1 MARTIRDVMGPPPA
15 CMTPCDSV
23 TAAARAMREHGTGMV
38 LVLDD
43 GQLIGVV
50 TDRDI
55 TIRVLADGHDAASTP
70 LSDIC
75 STDLVVVGP
84 DDDAMRAIELIRG
97 RAVRRVPVVDG
108 GTPVG
113 VVSIADLALAVGMGV
128 SSV

>member
-1 MARTIRDVMGPPPA
+1 MTRIRDVMGRAPV
-15 CMTPCDSV
+15 CMAPGDSV
-23 TAAARAMREHGTGMV
+23 SAAARAMREHGTGMV

-43 GQLIGVV
+43 DGQLTGLV

-55 TIRVLADGHDAASTP
+55 TVRVLADSRDADSTP

-75 STDLVVVGP
+75 SKDVVVVGP
-84 DDDAMRAIELIRG
+84 DDDALRAVELIRG
-97 RAVRRVPVVDG
+97 RAVRRVPVVED